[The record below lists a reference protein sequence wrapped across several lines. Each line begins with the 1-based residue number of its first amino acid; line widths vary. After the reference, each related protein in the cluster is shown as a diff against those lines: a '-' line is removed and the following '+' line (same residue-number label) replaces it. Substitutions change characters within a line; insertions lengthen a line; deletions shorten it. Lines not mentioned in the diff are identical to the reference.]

1 MVEAVAAMPED
12 HITIIAQSL
21 ERALSA
27 ERIGEVAK
35 GLADPARVQEVQ
47 AEEAA
52 IDEEISAAYEA
63 WEQLTEE
70 LAALESG

>member
-1 MVEAVAAMPED
+1 MADPE
-12 HITIIAQSL
+12 
-21 ERALSA
+21 
-27 ERIGEVAK
+27 VY
-35 GLADPARVQEVQ
+35 ADPARVQEVQ

-70 LAALESG
+70 LAALESD